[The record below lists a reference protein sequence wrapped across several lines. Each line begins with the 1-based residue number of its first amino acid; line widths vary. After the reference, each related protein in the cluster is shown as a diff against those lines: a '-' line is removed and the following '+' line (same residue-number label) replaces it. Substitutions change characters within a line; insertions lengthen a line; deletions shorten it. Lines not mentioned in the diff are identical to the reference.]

1 MAAPLHPIVTLYT
14 RPGCHLCDD
23 AREILDALLAER
35 VAAGS
40 PAVDIVEVDIESDP
54 ALFRRHLE
62 TIPVLAVGAAELP
75 LAMRPGAIRA
85 FLAERL
91 APGGT
96 APSGTHAG

>member
-1 MAAPLHPIVTLYT
+1 MAAPLRPLVTLYT

-23 AREILDALLAER
+23 ARDILGVVLAER
-35 VAAGS
+35 AAAGA
-40 PAVDIVEVDIESDP
+40 PAVDVDEVDIESDP

-62 TIPVLAVGAAELP
+62 TIPVLAVGGAELP

-91 APGGT
+91 EAASSAVPAT
-96 APSGTHAG
+96 SE